1 MTTIGKDIFTS
12 WIMGMVLPGVLLN
25 AAVMFTS
32 PEVSVPE
39 KTAVETT
46 ALSEAKGEDAAEYTV
61 LLRDQLGQ
69 VSEGN
74 LEQYLVGVVLAEM
87 PASFEA
93 EALKAQAVVARTY
106 GRKAYETGGKH
117 GDGSIC
123 MRSGCCQAYIQEA
136 DYLGQGGTQENL
148 EKVKGAVADTAG
160 YVLTYEDTLI
170 EAVYF
175 SSSGGRTED
184 AAAVWGTDFP
194 YLQSV
199 VSPGEE
205 NSAYHTDRV
214 SFTPEAFQRLLGVTL
229 PGSPESWFGSVSETD
244 GGGVETMYIGG
255 TAYPGTQLRSKLGLR
270 STDFA
275 MEVSEGKI
283 IVTTH
288 GYGHR
293 VGMSQY
299 GADAMAVAGASFA
312 DILTHYYPGTELH
325 LLETIEE

>member
-1 MTTIGKDIFTS
+1 MTTIGKDILTS

-25 AAVMFTS
+25 AAVMFTP
-32 PEVSVPE
+32 PEVTNPLATTV
-39 KTAVETT
+39 ATT
-46 ALSEAKGEDAAEYTV
+46 ARSETKGEDTVEYVV
-61 LLRDQLGQ
+61 LLRDELGQ
-69 VSEGN
+69 VLEGN

-87 PASFEA
+87 PASFET

-106 GRKAYETGGKH
+106 ARKAYETGGKH

-123 MRSGCCQAYIQEA
+123 MRPGCCQAYIQEA
-136 DYLGQGGTQENL
+136 DYLEQGGTQENL
-148 EKVKGAVADTAG
+148 EKVKRAVADTTG

-184 AAAVWGTDFP
+184 AAAVWGTEFP

-205 NSAYHTDRV
+205 KSAYHTDRV
-214 SFTPEAFQRLLGVTL
+214 SFTPEAFQQLLGVTL
-229 PGSPESWFGSVSETD
+229 PGSPESWFGPVQETA

-270 STDFA
+270 STDFTVEA
-275 MEVSEGKI
+275 
-283 IVTTH
+283 TTSQIYITTR

-312 DILTHYYPGTELH
+312 DILSHYYPGTSLSW
-325 LLETIEE
+325 LD

>member
-106 GRKAYETGGKH
+106 GRKSNSTPNPIGITTA
-117 GDGSIC
+117 S
-123 MRSGCCQAYIQEA
+123 MR
-136 DYLGQGGTQENL
+136 
-148 EKVKGAVADTAG
+148 TA
-160 YVLTYEDTLI
+160 
-170 EAVYF
+170 
-175 SSSGGRTED
+175 SR
-184 AAAVWGTDFP
+184 
-194 YLQSV
+194 
-199 VSPGEE
+199 
-205 NSAYHTDRV
+205 NS
-214 SFTPEAFQRLLGVTL
+214 TPA
-229 PGSPESWFGSVSETD
+229 
-244 GGGVETMYIGG
+244 
-255 TAYPGTQLRSKLGLR
+255 
-270 STDFA
+270 
-275 MEVSEGKI
+275 
-283 IVTTH
+283 
-288 GYGHR
+288 
-293 VGMSQY
+293 
-299 GADAMAVAGASFA
+299 
-312 DILTHYYPGTELH
+312 
-325 LLETIEE
+325 